1 MSKWYLGLV
10 EGEPYIIGRNGHV
23 SLNDP
28 YVSRKHAE
36 IKFSDGEI
44 SLRDLSSGNGLSIYR
59 EGRYQPFSDG
69 VVKEDDRVFIGS
81 QSYSVYELLDMI
93 KLENYR

>member
-1 MSKWYLGLV
+1 MSKWYFGLV

-23 SLNDP
+23 LLNDP

-36 IKFSDGEI
+36 IRFVDGEI
-44 SLRDLSSGNGLSIYR
+44 SMKDLSSGNGLSIYR
-59 EGRYQPFSDG
+59 DGSYRPFAGG
-69 VVKEDDRVFIGS
+69 VVQEDDRVFIGS

-93 KLENYR
+93 NLQNYR

>member
-1 MSKWYLGLV
+1 MSKWYLGLT

-23 SLNDP
+23 SLKDP

-36 IKFSDGEI
+36 ISFSGGEI

-59 EGRYQPFSDG
+59 DGGYVPFSGG

-81 QSYSVYELLDMI
+81 QSYAVYELLDKI
-93 KLENYR
+93 NLANYR